1 MKFFRFDTRQRRV
14 LGALFAIALVV
25 SILLTAFFQTQV
37 VRGEQ
42 YATRSEENRLQP
54 ISVPA
59 PRGTITD
66 RNGEVIAT
74 SVPGYSVKLLPGTEV
89 TIRRTLRDLAPFLGL
104 SEAEVARV
112 LEERKAKPH
121 GLLTLTD
128 DATYVQ
134 VAAIEERRTAFPN
147 LIITEKPKRFYPAGP
162 SVAHL
167 IGYVAEISEQE
178 LARPEYERAGYK
190 QGRWIGKAGI
200 EKQYE
205 LLLSGQDG
213 ARFVEVDA
221 MGRVIDPRT
230 SVGVQPPVPGGDLK
244 LTLDLGL
251 QKYIR
256 EIFPDTMKG
265 AVVAMVPSTGEVL
278 ALYSNPTFDPNDFVG
293 GIPADLWHALSQDT
307 TNPLLNRAVG
317 ALYPPAST
325 FKLVTA
331 AAGLE
336 RDLVEAGTEMP
347 IPCNGGMRYAGRYFG
362 DWYGPPG
369 FGSLDLVGA
378 IKHSCNVYFYQLG
391 IQVGLNELT
400 RAGTEMGF
408 NRPTGIDLPG
418 EKTPTFPTGPQWYKE
433 RFGWDPTPSEVLSLA
448 IGQGPNAQTILKMA
462 QFYSAIAGNGSAP
475 EPHLVAREGAG
486 EGPGAIDLDL
496 SPEDLKALWAGL
508 AEVTEKGGTAYLS
521 SLERWKLYG
530 KTGTAQ
536 NSGGK
541 DHGWF
546 AGFAGPPGEAPE
558 IVVVA
563 IIEHG
568 LHGSDV
574 APIAAKA
581 AQFYL
586 DKKHGL
592 PFDPQPTLIER
603 LESGRTS
610 WTEY

>member
-1 MKFFRFDTRQRRV
+1 MRFSPTDTRQRRT
-14 LGALFAIALVV
+14 LGAAFTIVFTVAV
-25 SILLTAFFQTQV
+25 LLTTFFQTQV
-37 VRGEQ
+37 VHGNE

-54 ISVPA
+54 ISITA
-59 PRGTITD
+59 ARGTLTD

-74 SVPGYSVKLLPGTEV
+74 SVPSYSVKLLPGKEATV
-89 TIRRTLRDLAPFLGL
+89 RRTLHDLAPFLGL
-104 SEAEVARV
+104 SEADVSH
-112 LEERKAKPH
+112 LIQERNAKPH
-121 GLLTLTD
+121 GLLTVSD

-134 VAAIEERRTAFPN
+134 VAAVEERRTSFPN
-147 LIITEKPKRFYPAGP
+147 LVITKKPKRFYSDGP
-162 SVAHL
+162 SIAHL
-167 IGYVAEISEQE
+167 IGYVAEVSEQE
-178 LARPEYERAGYK
+178 LARPEYQLAGYK

-205 LLLSGQDG
+205 LLLSGKDG

-221 MGRVIDPRT
+221 MGRVIDPRA
-230 SVGVQPPVPGGDLK
+230 SVGAQPAVPGKDLK

-251 QKYIR
+251 QRYIR

-293 GIPADLWHALSQDT
+293 GIPADVWRALSQDS

-336 RDLVEAGTEMP
+336 KDLIEAGTEMP

-391 IQVGLNELT
+391 IQLGLTGLT
-400 RAGTEMGF
+400 SAGTEMGF

-448 IGQGPNAQTILKMA
+448 IGQGPNAQTVLKIA

-486 EGPGAIDLDL
+486 EGPGAISLDL
-496 SPEDLKALWAGL
+496 TPEDLQALWSGL
-508 AEVTEKGGTAYLS
+508 SKVTEKGGTAYLS

-536 NSGGK
+536 NSGGE

-558 IVVVA
+558 IVIVA
-563 IIEHG
+563 IVEHG

-581 AQFYL
+581 AEFYL

-592 PFDPQPTLIER
+592 PFDPKPTLIER

-610 WTEY
+610 WANF